1 LSRYIG
7 PSCRLCR
14 RELTKLFLKGE
25 RFYTEKCAIEKRNS
39 PPGVHADMKGKT
51 LEYGIRLREKQ
62 KMRKIYGLGEKQFK
76 RFFTI
81 ASRKKGII
89 GTNLIILLERR
100 LDNMVYR
107 LGFATSRKE
116 ARQLVSHKHVLV
128 NGKNVNIPSYLVR
141 EGDEISIKE
150 KDLQSVQNALESVV
164 RRGVPSWLE
173 IDKDNVKGLVK
184 LLPTRDDITMP
195 IKEQLVVE
203 YYSR

>member
-1 LSRYIG
+1 MSRYIG

-14 RELTKLFLKGE
+14 REGSKLFLKGE
-25 RFYTEKCAIEKRNS
+25 RCYTEKCAIEKRNY
-39 PPGVHADMKGKT
+39 PPGVHAETRGKI

-62 KMRKIYGLGEKQFK
+62 KVRRVYGLSERQFK
-76 RFFTI
+76 KLFVM
-81 ASRKKGII
+81 AEKKQGIT
-89 GTNLIILLERR
+89 GSNFLILLERR

-116 ARQLVSHKHVLV
+116 ARQLVSHRHIAV
-128 NGKNVNIPSYLVR
+128 NGKRVNIPSYLVKA
-141 EGDEISIKE
+141 GDEIAVIKKE
-150 KDLQSVQNALESVV
+150 LVTVKNALESVV

-173 IDKDNVKGLVK
+173 LDREDMKGVVRH
-184 LLPTRDDITMP
+184 LPLREDISMP